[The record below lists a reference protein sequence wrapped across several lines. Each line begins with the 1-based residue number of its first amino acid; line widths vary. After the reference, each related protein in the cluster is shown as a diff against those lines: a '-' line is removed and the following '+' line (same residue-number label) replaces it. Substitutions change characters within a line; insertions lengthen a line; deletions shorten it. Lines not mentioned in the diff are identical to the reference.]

1 MKGEMKMIKTVE
13 EINEVR
19 EMAVRLEELR
29 APRKAIDKIRQW
41 VNQEKKRV
49 RDEAR
54 YNTR

>member
-1 MKGEMKMIKTVE
+1 MIKTVE